1 MRPQACSAAA
11 PSGRPRRRRA
21 FRLAPRPGRARRDLL
36 LILAACLGL
45 FALASLCDS
54 YETIQRFVEA
64 HEDWQLDEL
73 LTLAFIL
80 PFGLAAYALRRD
92 REHRRERACR
102 HRAEAELQRAAAEDP
117 LTGLPNRRQLTEAL
131 VARLAGGTP
140 LALFRIDLDR
150 FRLVN
155 ELHGAV
161 LGDRLLRQVAARLRG
176 ALPEAGLAARIGG
189 DEFLLMMPCDSGVA
203 AEAAARR
210 LGGLLRRPFR
220 LEGQRLRL
228 SASIGIALHP
238 ADGAEAGLLQHR
250 AELALQRAKA
260 EARGSQ
266 RRFAPDMEAA
276 AQAAAA
282 LLAELPE
289 AIEQGAI
296 EPYFQPLV
304 ALPARR
310 LIGFEVLARW
320 PHPQRGMVSPAA
332 FIPLAE
338 EAGLIGPL
346 TEALLRRACLAAR
359 DWPMPLT
366 IAVNLSALQLSDEGL
381 TPRLED
387 ILAETGFDPA
397 RLELEL
403 TESALIGDLDRARA
417 ALLRLKQ
424 RGMRLALDDFGTGY
438 SSLSHLRALPF
449 DKIKID
455 ASFVG
460 RMSEQPE
467 CRSIVGAVI
476 AMAASL
482 GMATVAEGVER
493 EAEAALLDDLGCA
506 IGQGWLFGRPMPAE
520 AVTALLAGPAP
531 RAASRPAALAP

>member
-1 MRPQACSAAA
+1 M
-11 PSGRPRRRRA
+11 
-21 FRLAPRPGRARRDLL
+21 
-36 LILAACLGL
+36 LILAVCLAAYG
-45 FALASLCDS
+45 LASSLDA
-54 YETIQRFVEA
+54 YEAIQHFVEA

-80 PFGLAAYALRRD
+80 PFGLAAYALRRN
-92 REHRRERACR
+92 REQRRERASR
-102 HRAEAELQRAAAEDP
+102 HRAEAALRRAAAEDP
-117 LTGLPNRRQLTEAL
+117 LTGLPNRRQLSEAL
-131 VARLAGGTP
+131 VARLASGVP
-140 LALFRIDLDR
+140 LALYRLDLDR

-155 ELHGAV
+155 DLHGPA
-161 LGDRLLRQVAARLRG
+161 LGDRLLRQVALRLRA
-176 ALPEAGLAARIGG
+176 ALPDSGLVARVGG
-189 DEFLLMMPCDSGVA
+189 DEFLLLMPCDSAAA
-203 AEAAARR
+203 AETMARR
-210 LGGLLRRPFR
+210 LAALLRRPFR
-220 LEGQRLRL
+220 LQGQRLRL
-228 SASIGIALHP
+228 SASIGIALAP
-238 ADGAEAGLLQHR
+238 ADGQQAGLLQHR

-260 EARGSQ
+260 EARGSL
-266 RRFAPDMEAA
+266 RRFTPGMEAA
-276 AQAAAA
+276 AQAAAE

-320 PHPQRGMVSPAA
+320 PHAQRGMISPAC

-359 DWPMPLT
+359 DWPLPLS

-387 ILAETGFDPA
+387 ILVETGLDPA

-403 TESALIGDLDRARA
+403 TESVLIGDLDRARA
-417 ALLRLKQ
+417 VLLRLKQ
-424 RGMRLALDDFGTGY
+424 RGLRLALDDFGTGH

-467 CRSIVGAVI
+467 CRSIVAAVI

-506 IGQGWLFGRPMPAE
+506 IGQGWLFGRPMPVA
-520 AVTALLAGPAP
+520 AVLALLSAPAA
-531 RAASRPAALAP
+531 RSAAQPAALGR